1 MLDFFYIAL
10 LDFSNKIYTCYIR
23 FIQIFNTL
31 NPNQG
36 RRGFETASRERVF
49 RCSYQRETLMRQVL
63 DTRKSYLIFLIY

>member
-36 RRGFETASRERVF
+36 RRGFETASREAFFGVPI
-49 RCSYQRETLMRQVL
+49 TG
-63 DTRKSYLIFLIY
+63 KP